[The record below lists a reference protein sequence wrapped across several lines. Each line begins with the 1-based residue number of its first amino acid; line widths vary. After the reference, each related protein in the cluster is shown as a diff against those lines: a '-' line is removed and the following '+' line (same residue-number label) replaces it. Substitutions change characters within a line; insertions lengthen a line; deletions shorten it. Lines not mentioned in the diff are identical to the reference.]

1 MLLVR
6 KKPSESASGTTS
18 KCLPVK
24 RASTTTTTSALFRPG
39 IKLLVHRAPILSGL
53 SVSNG
58 SGGLSTGFQRPMLQ
72 RRAYSKHAEQALSA
86 SSLGPKRRFDG
97 MSKLLA
103 RAGKGLSF
111 KLPNANTAN
120 QQKTSS
126 DTEESEDEEDERA
139 EDKPFEPLEVW
150 KSPHQGGEAKGIP
163 PQAYVI
169 LCVCMFEPLALLCRQ
184 KIHGNCH
191 STLPLF
197 LFAHTHTHSAQEVRA
212 DEYGVESV
220 VPVLKPAP
228 IAMYATQSVFVP
240 AVLARTLRPHQREGV
255 QFMYEC
261 VMGLKDFEG
270 NGCIL
275 ADGACRAMFL
285 IACVS

>member
-1 MLLVR
+1 
-6 KKPSESASGTTS
+6 
-18 KCLPVK
+18 
-24 RASTTTTTSALFRPG
+24 
-39 IKLLVHRAPILSGL
+39 VHRAPILSGL
-53 SVSNG
+53 SVQM
-58 SGGLSTGFQRPMLQ
+58 SGGGGGGGGHGLSVGFQRPMLK

-111 KLPNANTAN
+111 KLPNANNNAAN
-120 QQKTSS
+120 PPKTSS
-126 DTEESEDEEDERA
+126 DTESDNDDEDDERA

-163 PQAYVI
+163 PQAYV
-169 LCVCMFEPLALLCRQ
+169 FANALACPRHFALHCCRNVRGHCQHLTSHHLTILLCCFVWRR
-184 KIHGNCH
+184 
-191 STLPLF
+191 TR
-197 LFAHTHTHSAQEVRA
+197 SAQELRA

-228 IAMYATQSVFVP
+228 ISLYATQSVLVP

-275 ADGACRAMFL
+275 ADGTCRAIIVL
-285 IACVS
+285 DGSRAL